1 MLRVEGWGAGYHVI
15 VVGGGSAGCV
25 VAARLSADERR
36 GVLLVEAGPDY
47 PVVADLPA
55 DIADE
60 SMPAMS
66 HDWGFVSE
74 PDELGHSI
82 PLPRGRLVGGCSAT
96 NACFA
101 LRGWPHDYDQWA
113 ARGNPGW
120 SFADLL
126 PFFRAIESDADFG
139 GDWHGS
145 GGPVPIRRASAGE
158 LSPLQRAFA
167 DATAAAGHPLADDH
181 NQPGAV
187 GVGPAP
193 RNVLDGLRMSTAL
206 THLAAARG
214 RPNLTIRAGTV
225 VDRVEL
231 RGTTVRGIRLA
242 SGEIVEADAVVVAAG
257 SYASP
262 AILMRSGIGPAAGLH
277 DLGIQVAADLPGV
290 GGNLIDHPLAA
301 VDLPTSPGYAGPRFQ
316 VMLTLRSSLA
326 ERGGPPDLHIFA
338 AGPFDDPAS
347 PAGGVFGI
355 VTGLMAVRSRG
366 WVRLRSADPADPPR
380 IDIAHLRHPEDMA
393 RMIEATRHARRLS
406 RIPPLAG
413 FITGAELAPGPA
425 ISDDDT
431 AGLAR
436 SIQERAG
443 SYHHPVGTCAMGP
456 NPDRGHVVD
465 AHGAVHGINGLWVAD
480 ASVMPAI
487 PAANTNL
494 STIVIAERI
503 ALWLSA
509 P

>member
-1 MLRVEGWGAGYHVI
+1 VGVGYDVI

-36 GVLLVEAGPDY
+36 DVLLLEAGPDY
-47 PVVADLPA
+47 PAVADLPA

-66 HDWGFVSE
+66 HDWGFTSE
-74 PDELGHSI
+74 PDELGRSVA
-82 PLPRGRLVGGCSAT
+82 LPRGRLVGGCSAT

-101 LRGWPHDYDQWA
+101 LRGWPQDYDGWA

-126 PFFRAIESDADFG
+126 PVFRAVESDADFG
-139 GDWHGS
+139 GPWHGRR
-145 GGPVPIRRASAGE
+145 GPVPVRRPRADD
-158 LSPLQRAFA
+158 LSPLQRAFT
-167 DATAAAGHPLADDH
+167 DAAVAAGHSLVADH
-181 NQPGAV
+181 NRPGAV
-187 GVGPAP
+187 GVGPGP
-193 RNVLDGLRMSTAL
+193 RNVRGGLRMSSAL
-206 THLAAARG
+206 THLATARG
-214 RPNLTIRAGTV
+214 RPGLTIRADCA

-231 RGTTVRGIRLA
+231 RGTTVRGIRTV
-242 SGEIVEADAVVVAAG
+242 GGQIVESDSVVLAAG
-257 SYASP
+257 SYGSP
-262 AILMRSGIGPAAGLH
+262 AILMRSGIGPADHLH
-277 DLGIQVAADLPGV
+277 DLGLTVAADLTGV
-290 GGNLIDHPLAA
+290 GNNLIDHPLAA
-301 VDLPTSPGYAGPRFQ
+301 VDLPIQPGHAGPRFQ

-326 ERGGPPDLHIFA
+326 GAEMPPDLHMFP

-355 VTGLMAVRSRG
+355 VTGLLSVRSRG
-366 WVRLRSADPADPPR
+366 SVRLRSADPADAPR
-380 IDIAHLRHPEDMA
+380 IDIAHLRHPDDMT

-406 RIPPLAG
+406 RTPPLAG
-413 FITGAELAPGPA
+413 YVTGSELAPGPA
-425 ISDDDT
+425 VSDDT

-436 SIQERAG
+436 SIRRRVG
-443 SYHHPVGTCAMGP
+443 SYHHPAGTCAMGP
-456 NPDRGHVVD
+456 SPDQGAVVD
-465 AHGAVHGINGLWVAD
+465 ARGAVHGANGLWVAD

-503 ALWLSA
+503 AQWL
-509 P
+509 